1 MISSFKSPYSF
12 STLFIKT
19 SLSWVIFESIKALEI
34 KTFMLF
40 ILVFANNTILSCIF
54 PCSCFL
60 IIDFYFLI
68 PAVNAQ
74 IFNPFAELVI
84 PIGIPSKKA
93 KAEVEKYPVNTEAK
107 IRQN

>member
-1 MISSFKSPYSF
+1 
-12 STLFIKT
+12 
-19 SLSWVIFESIKALEI
+19 
-34 KTFMLF
+34 MLF
-40 ILVFANNTILSCIF
+40 NLAFANKTILSCIL

-93 KAEVEKYPVNTEAK
+93 KAEVEKCPVNTEAK